1 MARNVLKLVC
11 LCSIVLLAGCSQ
23 IPPAMRVMRGNVSY
37 NRGAFQNALV
47 HYLSTEE
54 ASEDRGWLMF
64 NIGNVYY
71 AMGEQEA
78 ALRAWDEAR
87 STLSGTER
95 RAFQNRE
102 TLLVHAASYNR
113 GVLYY
118 QRGQYRDALAE
129 FRYALEVNNRSLAAK
144 TNLELTLLRLE
155 SSEQAEQVE
164 RSGQS
169 DGEDASADSSTL
181 RILDYV
187 RRKEAERWVANREQ
201 AEQVDSRDW

>member
-1 MARNVLKLVC
+1 MARNVLVVSGLA
-11 LCSIVLLAGCSQ
+11 ILLSLTGCSQ
-23 IPPAMRVMRGNVSY
+23 LQPAFRVMRGNVAY
-37 NRGAFQNALV
+37 NRGDFQPALV

-54 ASEDRGWLMF
+54 AEEDRGWLMF

-87 STLSGTER
+87 GSLAGR
-95 RAFQNRE
+95 QQRGFQNRE

-129 FRYALEVNNRSLAAK
+129 FRYALEVDNRSVAAK

-164 RSGQS
+164 RPSQS
-169 DGEDASADSSTL
+169 DGDSTPADSSTL

-187 RRKEAERWVANREQ
+187 RRKEAQRWVANREQ
-201 AEQVDSRDW
+201 AEPVDSRDW

>member
-1 MARNVLKLVC
+1 MARNVLATIVFVG
-11 LCSIVLLAGCSQ
+11 VLLLTGCTQ
-23 IPPAMRVMRGNVSY
+23 VPPALRVMRGNVAY
-37 NRGAFQNALV
+37 NRGDFQNALV

-54 ASEDRGWLMF
+54 SAEDRGWLMF

-78 ALRAWDEAR
+78 ALRAWEEAR
-87 STLSGTER
+87 TTLAGSDR

-129 FRYALEVNNRSLAAK
+129 FRFALEVNNRSLAAK

-164 RSGQS
+164 RPGES
-169 DGEDASADSSTL
+169 DGNDASADSSTL

-187 RRKEAERWVANREQ
+187 RRKEAQRWVANREQ
-201 AEQVDSRDW
+201 AEPVDSRDW